1 MQRVFFL
8 IFVVLFSKI
17 YAQNV
22 PWSFY
27 HQSELKNAEVFELK
41 EFDRQLLLEQDKYNT
56 FIKSYSFAKAFD
68 VDLYLDDGVKI
79 NDTETV
85 AIKKIIATGA
95 NGISLILSTD
105 AKYFRGEFFVFDSNF
120 RHIIQH
126 KFTNKQQVFSTAFLP
141 NDTVFIEYHFY
152 NNFDAV
158 QIKTI
163 GAAYRDI
170 TDESEWCEVNV
181 NCDTNEIWQTVK
193 HSIVRILFKS
203 DNKSYYYCTGNLI
216 ANTTLD
222 KTPYLI
228 TANHCIKTESEAESA
243 IFYFNYE
250 AAACDSTSGDE
261 TETVSGASLVATAD
275 NLLDFSLLKLS
286 VTPPK
291 DFLPY
296 YSGWDLTHSYS
307 DTSVCIHHPSGDI
320 KKISYNFSP
329 LDVSSFSGY
338 SSNKHWW
345 VHHWDSGTTEGG
357 SSGSGLFTQQGL
369 LIGTLSGGDANCNSN
384 NDDYFQQFY
393 HCWDDYYSYNKQL
406 RHWLNPFGFKIDK
419 MQGYYPYLND
429 NLSRPKNLI
438 VSQNDSLVFVS
449 WQAADNN
456 PDKYFLYRNLVK
468 IAEFT
473 EPSAYTDFLTD
484 ADVYTYYVTAVW
496 GQNESKPSNMESIVY
511 GDTSRLP
518 KVTYIKVFPNPTTGR
533 LNISTPDSNAIKKV
547 DVIDIYGRTVLTRQ
561 FKQETNINVKLTGL
575 KPSCYILKL
584 TTIGDVYY
592 KKIVYVD

>member
-1 MQRVFFL
+1 MHKISFLFF
-8 IFVVLFSKI
+8 IILFNNI

-27 HQSELKNAEVFELK
+27 HQSELKKAGIFELK
-41 EFDRQLLLEQDKYNT
+41 EFDKQQLLEQDKYNT

-68 VDLYLDDGVKI
+68 VDLYLDNGIKI
-79 NDTETV
+79 NDTEMV
-85 AIKKIIATGA
+85 VIKKIIANKA
-95 NGISLILSTD
+95 DGISLIFNSDDKYLS
-105 AKYFRGEFFVFDSNF
+105 GEFFLFDSNF

-126 KFTNKQQVFSTAFLP
+126 KFTGKQQIFSTSFLP
-141 NDTVFIEYHFY
+141 NDTIYVEYHFY
-152 NNFDAV
+152 DNSDV
-158 QIKTI
+158 KIKTI
-163 GAAYRDI
+163 GAAFRDM
-170 TDESEWCEVNV
+170 TDESEWCEVNI
-181 NCDTNEIWQTVK
+181 NCDTNQLWQTVK
-193 HSIVRILFKS
+193 HSIVRILFKAN
-203 DNKSYYYCTGNLI
+203 NKSYYYCTGNLI

-228 TANHCIKTESEAESA
+228 TANHCINTESEAESA
-243 IFYFNYE
+243 VFYFNYE
-250 AAACDSTSGDE
+250 VAACDSTSGDE

-286 VTPPK
+286 VVPPEN
-291 DFLPY
+291 FLPY
-296 YSGWDLTHSYS
+296 YTGWDLTQTYT
-307 DTSVCIHHPSGDI
+307 DTSVCIHHPAGDV
-320 KKISYNFSP
+320 KKISYNYSP

-345 VHHWDSGTTEGG
+345 IHQWDSGTTEGG

-384 NDDYFQQFY
+384 YDDYFQQFY
-393 HCWDDYYSYNKQL
+393 HCWDDYYSYEKQL

-429 NLSRPKNLI
+429 NFSTPKNLT
-438 VSQNDSLVFVS
+438 VSQNDSLAFIS

-473 EPSAYTDFLTD
+473 APSGYTDFLTD

-496 GQNESKPSNMESIVY
+496 GQNESKPSNMGSLVF
-511 GDTSRLP
+511 GDTSRFP
-518 KVTYIKVFPNPTTGR
+518 KVTFIKIFPNPTRGN
-533 LNISTPDSNAIKKV
+533 LNISTPDSNAINKV
-547 DVIDIYGRTVLTRQ
+547 EIIDISGRTLWSRK
-561 FKQETNINVKLTGL
+561 FKAETHINITLSGL

-584 TTIGDVYY
+584 NTIGDIYY
-592 KKIVYVD
+592 KKIVYVN